1 MSSEPAVRVCGVSKR
16 YRQYRR
22 PADRLI
28 EALSFGRRP
37 RHTVVEALRDVSF
50 EARAGECIGILGRN
64 GSGKSTLLAIITGT
78 VRPSA
83 GQVERRGRIAALL
96 ELGTAFSPE
105 VSGRENIYHYAA
117 ALQIPR
123 AEIERRIDEVID
135 YAELGA
141 FIDYPLRTYSSGMEA
156 RLAFAVATRID
167 ADLLIV
173 DETLAV
179 GDVAF
184 RHKALRTLQKLR
196 VRGCT
201 VLFVTHNPSQVI
213 GLADRA
219 LLLDAGR
226 LVADGRP
233 AEVVPHYQ
241 RLAPV
246 HGRVRPGGEAPA
258 HTDVELGLSP
268 SAVRFGRGGATLLG
282 VGISEDG
289 VGPSATIRS
298 SGTLHVRISFRAD
311 EPIDQPNVGFLVL
324 NRDGVAVTSANLQ
337 MFGLYPEPLPAGAVR
352 TAEFE
357 LEIPRL
363 APGSYSLHATVAD
376 GLGADGLYLDSVEQ
390 ACVFSVDHGEE
401 IYGLLRVPTKVRLR
415 EQAPRRAQRAEG
427 ERSQ

>member
-1 MSSEPAVRVCGVSKR
+1 
-16 YRQYRR
+16 
-22 PADRLI
+22 
-28 EALSFGRRP
+28 
-37 RHTVVEALRDVSF
+37 
-50 EARAGECIGILGRN
+50 
-64 GSGKSTLLAIITGT
+64 
-78 VRPSA
+78 VRPSE
-83 GQVERRGRIAALL
+83 GRVERRGRVAALL

-105 VSGRENIYHYAA
+105 VSGRENIYLYAA

-123 AEIERRIDEVID
+123 SEIERRLDEVVD

-196 VRGCT
+196 ERGCT
-201 VLFVTHNPSQVI
+201 VLFVTHNPAQVI

-219 LLLDAGR
+219 LLLDSGR

-233 AEVVPHYQ
+233 AEVVPQYQ
-241 RLAPV
+241 RIGPVLAAHATGASLPAGAV
-246 HGRVRPGGEAPA
+246 EGR
-258 HTDVELGLSP
+258 LSQ
-268 SAVRFGRGGATLLG
+268 SAVRFGQGGATLLG
-282 VGISEDG
+282 VGVYEDG
-289 VGPSATIRS
+289 AAGGPLRGG
-298 SGTLHVRISFRAD
+298 GTLHVRISFRA
-311 EPIDQPNVGFLVL
+311 ESAIDQPNVGFLLL
-324 NRDGVAVTSANLQ
+324 NRDGVTVTSANLQ
-337 MFGLYPEPLPAGAVR
+337 MYGLYPSALAAGAVR

-376 GLGADGLYLDSVEQ
+376 GLGADGLYLESVEQ
-390 ACVFSVDHGEE
+390 ACVFTIEHGEE
-401 IYGLLRVPTKVRLR
+401 VYGLARVPAKVRLR
-415 EQAPRRAQRAEG
+415 
-427 ERSQ
+427 